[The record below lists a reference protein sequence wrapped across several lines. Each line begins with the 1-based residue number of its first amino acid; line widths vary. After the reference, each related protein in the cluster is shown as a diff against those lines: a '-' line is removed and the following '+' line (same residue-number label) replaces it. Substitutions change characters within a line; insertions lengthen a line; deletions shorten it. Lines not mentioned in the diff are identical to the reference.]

1 MHLNIHPL
9 SWDMPDSD
17 SEADSEAEAE
27 AEAPPPPA
35 CASLGFKMALSRPK

>member
-17 SEADSEAEAE
+17 SDSEAE